1 MIKALLW
8 GKQIAAALMATA
20 VMISAAEAAPR
31 YPYPY
36 NHYTADSNC
45 MLGVK
50 NHYMH
55 AIKRLRLFYLQK
67 CEAEKAAIIKKT
79 AQGK

>member
-1 MIKALLW
+1 VIKALPG
-8 GKQIAAALMATA
+8 GKQIASAFMATA
-20 VMISAAEAAPR
+20 VMITATDAAPR

-36 NHYTADSNC
+36 NHYAADSNC

-55 AIKRLRLFYLQK
+55 ANKRLRLFYLQK
-67 CEAEKAAIIKKT
+67 CREEKAAIIQNT
-79 AQGK
+79 AEGK